1 MATWREVIEDEN
13 YQKLSTGEKIKT
25 KNEFFNNVIAKS
37 DKYKSLPQDNRIR
50 IASDFFTPKTEE
62 GLKTLL
68 PEKPTVGQIAKYATE
83 YFQTQSPFA
92 VLDKPVEELARFIE
106 PDSAK
111 PGIPGALEF
120 FPRQIASELLRGYKP
135 STAGA
140 FGLGMK
146 AVKPIAKPVGQFIA
160 SKIPQRIKE
169 VLARNLTV
177 GKGQPQA
184 YQEMVKETLLER
196 QAGARE
202 AEDVAKV
209 LTVKPTKEAAQ
220 AKELLAQEGLS
231 PKTQE
236 ILKKKALETEPL
248 TKTEQQYVGRIFRK
262 EIDIGGKLP
271 RIAESPELTRKIAK
285 NVEVEVA
292 FNPKVKSLQDDL
304 ELINKS
310 LRDKETLAE
319 GLVGKEF
326 RTDTGFIE
334 KATEVSKIGKTLKSG
349 KPSTKRFDIGIVSE
363 PVSPVPPTASPIPS
377 NLLRNPIKYRNE
389 ISDKI
394 RTINEQLDEEGIS
407 YLEKNTQLM
416 VTEKKTLE
424 KQLEQVEH
432 IIRTTKQ
439 VSKLPTTNKFQNLSR
454 QSLLQQRKVL
464 SKQLQNEIKDVELGV
479 RSNYHLFN
487 REFTEQIRNHPKYRQ
502 LSSIADEGRAVMD
515 KWSTALANSGIP
527 KEQTQ
532 KVIEENIGSY
542 MARMYSSKLKPQE
555 GSLGLFK
562 NLRLRLNGLKHRK
575 DLSAEVL
582 NAMGEIKEPALPTAI
597 RVKEIS
603 TSIANNKLFNKVAQN
618 PEWVAGTNVGG
629 KLIKMPDSLSVG
641 ALKGKWVIPEIAEDI
656 NAITNI
662 NKQSQG
668 MYLKALSAWKY
679 GKVVLN
685 PAAQARNVLS
695 NAILL
700 DLSGT
705 NHLRQAQLFP
715 KAFTELLSKGK
726 LYKQAIKDGAI
737 GGEFIGTETMQKLK
751 DFYLKTQEGNLQK
764 FLRIAGIPFKI
775 PGELYQGMEQ
785 SAKLVKYMDVLGKTG
800 NSKLA
805 AQEAQKWLFN
815 YNEIP
820 KFIDWARKSPLGA
833 PFITFTY
840 KSIPRIA
847 EAMVNRP
854 LAVYKYKALFDSIN
868 ETSRK
873 YQGMTPVDYSRQKKL
888 LPSWVLKDIGGMP
901 TNVLLPWKDQY
912 SRTQWL
918 NLEYILPIGQ
928 APEMLERGL
937 AGFVGS
943 PAFNITADIIKNMD
957 FRGKQIVPPEAT
969 KTEAAQIYAEYIYRQ
984 LAPSLAPGGYSYEKI
999 RAGLAKEPE
1008 KFNAERTRT
1017 ITPALLDTLLGIKIN
1032 PLDVEEAEQF
1042 KWWDKKKRLD
1052 ALKQEFYRII
1062 NNPVIKEEYREKK
1075 IEGIFKKQEKVLG
1088 E

>member
-25 KNEFFNNVIAKS
+25 KNEFFNNVIVKS

-62 GLKTLL
+62 GLKASL

-209 LTVKPTKEAAQ
+209 LTVKPTKEVAQ

-271 RIAESPELTRKIAK
+271 RIAESPELTQKIAK
-285 NVEVEVA
+285 NVEIEVA
-292 FNPKVKSLQDDL
+292 FSPKIQALQNDL
-304 ELINKS
+304 KLANKA
-310 LRDKETLAE
+310 LKDKEILAK

-326 RTDTGFIE
+326 RTGTGFIE
-334 KATEVSKIGKTLKSG
+334 EITGVSKIPKTLKSG
-349 KPSTKRFDIGIVSE
+349 KPSTKRFDVGLISE
-363 PVSPVPPTASPIPS
+363 PISPKLPTASPIPAM
-377 NLLRNPIKYRNE
+377 IAGE
-389 ISDKI
+389 EEKI
-394 RTINEQLDEEGIS
+394 VRGI
-407 YLEKNTQLM
+407 
-416 VTEKKTLE
+416 
-424 KQLEQVEH
+424 
-432 IIRTTKQ
+432 RQ

-464 SKQLQNEIKDVELGV
+464 SKQLQNEIRDVELGV

-515 KWSTALANSGIP
+515 KWSKSLAQSGIP
-527 KEQTQ
+527 KEQT
-532 KVIEENIGSY
+532 KEVIEKNIGEY

-555 GSLGLFK
+555 GGFGLFK

-582 NAMGEIKEPALPTAI
+582 SAMGEIKEPALPTAI

-603 TSIANNKLFNKVAQN
+603 TSIANNKLFNKVAQS
-618 PEWVAGTNVGG
+618 PEWVADTNISG
-629 KLIKMPDSLSVG
+629 KLIKMPDTTTMG

-656 NAITNI
+656 NAIT
-662 NKQSQG
+662 KAGEQSRG
-668 MYLKALSAWKY
+668 VYLKLLSAWKY

-685 PAAQARNVLS
+685 PAAQTRNILS
-695 NAILL
+695 NTILL

-715 KAFTELLSKGK
+715 KAFNELLTKGK
-726 LYKQAIKDGAI
+726 LYEQAVKDGAI

-764 FLRIAGIPFKI
+764 FLRIAGMPFKI

-815 YNEIP
+815 YNEVP

-854 LAVYKYKALFDSIN
+854 MAVYKYKALFDAVN

-873 YQGMTPVDYSRQKKL
+873 YQGMTPVEYSRQKKL
-888 LPSWVLKDIGGMP
+888 LPPWVLKDIGGVP
-901 TNVLLPWKDQY
+901 TNLLLPWKDKY
-912 SRTQWL
+912 DRTQWL
-918 NLEYILPIGQ
+918 NLEYILPVGQ
-928 APEMLERGL
+928 APEMAERGL
-937 AGFVGS
+937 AGFVSS
-943 PAFNITADIIKNMD
+943 PAFNIVSDIIKNSD
-957 FRGKQIVPPEAT
+957 FKGANIIPPEAT
-969 KTEAAQIYAEYIYRQ
+969 KTEAAQAILSYLYRQ
-984 LAPSLAPGGYSYEKI
+984 AAPSIFPGGYSAEKI
-999 RAGLAKEPE
+999 RAGIAGEPE
-1008 KFNAERTRT
+1008 KFSPERTREA
-1017 ITPALLDTLLGIKIN
+1017 IPAMLDAFLGIKIN
-1032 PLDVEEAEQF
+1032 PLDVKEAEMF
-1042 KWWDKKKRLD
+1042 KWFNKKKRID
-1052 ALKQEFYRII
+1052 ALNQEFYRVF
-1062 NNPVIKEEYREKK
+1062 NNPIIKEEYREKK
-1075 IEGIFKKQEKVLG
+1075 IEGIFKKKEKVLD